1 MAGPGSQAKFVQGG
15 LFRHV
20 TVMALTSSIGL
31 MAVFVVDLIN
41 MIYIAWLGRAELAA
55 AIGYAGAILFFTT
68 SFGIGMSIAVSALV
82 ARALGQRDPDA
93 ARQKSTTGL
102 VLGFGVGAVF
112 AAAVWVFL
120 SPLVTLLGATGETHD
135 LSVHFLRIVIPSQP
149 LLMVGMIGGAIL
161 RSHGDARAAMMA
173 TVWGALATAL
183 LDPILI
189 FGLGW
194 ELTGAALASVAARV
208 VIAAMAL
215 RPILSRYGGFDPVTR
230 SMLAADLAPIFAIA
244 VPAILTQIA
253 TPVGQAFITRAT
265 SAYGEAAVAGM
276 AIAGRLTP
284 VAFGVIFALSGAIG
298 PIIGQNFGAGR
309 MDRVRRAFLDG
320 LIFTALVIAVVTA
333 VLFLLRGPI
342 ADLFQA
348 EGLTR
353 DLVYLF
359 CGPLA
364 LLWFFNGVIFVSN
377 AVCNNLGRPFWSTV
391 VNWGR
396 HTVGTIP
403 LALWLGSFW
412 GAQGVLIGAG
422 LGGVIFGG
430 LAAWLALQAIL
441 EGMPIELSSQF
452 HLAEDLMRADE
463 PHPPS
468 VEIEMLAPLEQLD
481 PILAAAEEFVR
492 LAAQAGGSSPIS

>member
-1 MAGPGSQAKFVQGG
+1 MAGRVAQAKFVEGN

-20 TVMALTSSIGL
+20 SVMALTSSVGL

-41 MIYIAWLGRAELAA
+41 MFYIALLGRAELAA

-68 SFGIGMSIAVSALV
+68 SFGIGMSIAVGALV
-82 ARALGQRDPDA
+82 ARALGARDPA
-93 ARQKSTTGL
+93 QAREKATTGL
-102 VLGFGVGAVF
+102 VLGFVFGSVF
-112 AAAVWVFL
+112 AALVWL
-120 SPLVTLLGATGETHD
+120 ALGPLVALLGATGRTAE
-135 LSVHFLRIVIPSQP
+135 LAVHFLQIVVPSQP

-173 TVWGALATAL
+173 TVWGALATAV

-194 ELTGAALASVAARV
+194 ELTGAALGSVAARV
-208 VIAAMAL
+208 VIAVMAL
-215 RPILSRYGGFDPVTR
+215 RPITRKYGGFDRPTPAQVV
-230 SMLAADLAPIFAIA
+230 ADMGPIWAIA
-244 VPAILTQIA
+244 VPAILTQVA
-253 TPVGQAFITRAT
+253 TPIGQAFVTRAT

-320 LIFTALVIAVVTA
+320 LIFTALVILVVSGL
-333 VLFLLRGPI
+333 LFGLRGPI
-342 ADLFQA
+342 ADAFQA

-364 LLWFFNGVIFVSN
+364 LLWFFNGMIFVGN

-403 LALWLGSFW
+403 LALWLGSYW
-412 GAQGVLIGAG
+412 GAQGVLVGQAI
-422 LGGVIFGG
+422 GGVIFGL
-430 LAAWLALQAIL
+430 LAAWLALVAIRAPAL
-441 EGMPIELSSQF
+441 PVSPRPAPPAPE
-452 HLAEDLMRADE
+452 AEPVASPGERRA
-463 PHPPS
+463 
-468 VEIEMLAPLEQLD
+468 
-481 PILAAAEEFVR
+481 
-492 LAAQAGGSSPIS
+492 

>member
-1 MAGPGSQAKFVQGG
+1 MAGPGAQAKFVEGN

-20 TVMALTSSIGL
+20 SVMALTSSVGL

-41 MIYIAWLGRAELAA
+41 MLYVAMLGREELAA

-82 ARALGQRDPDA
+82 ARALGGRDPVL
-93 ARQKSTTGL
+93 AREKATTGL
-102 VLGFGVGAVF
+102 VLSFVFGSIF
-112 AAAVWVFL
+112 AAVVWL
-120 SPLVTLLGATGETHD
+120 ALWPLVGLLGAQGETAA
-135 LSVHFLRIVIPSQP
+135 LAVHFLQIVIPSQP
-149 LLMVGMIGGAIL
+149 LLMIGMVGGAIL
-161 RSHGDARAAMMA
+161 RSHGDARSAMMA
-173 TVWGALATAL
+173 TVWGAVATAV

-194 ELTGAALASVAARV
+194 ELTGAAIASVAARV
-208 VIAAMAL
+208 VIAVMAL
-215 RPILSRYGGFDPVTR
+215 RPITAKYGGFNRPTPAQVVADMGPVW
-230 SMLAADLAPIFAIA
+230 AIA
-244 VPAILTQIA
+244 VPAILTQVA
-253 TPVGQAFITRAT
+253 TPVGQAFVTRAT

-309 MDRVRRAFLDG
+309 MDRVKRTLYDG
-320 LIFTALVIAVVTA
+320 LIFTGVVIVLVSAL
-333 VLFLLRGPI
+333 LFLLRPQI
-342 ADLFQA
+342 ANAFKA

-353 DLVYLF
+353 ELVYLF

-364 LLWFFNGVIFVSN
+364 LLWFFNGMIFVGN

-403 LALWLGSFW
+403 LALWLGGYW
-412 GAQGVLIGAG
+412 GAQGVLIGQAI
-422 LGGVIFGG
+422 GGVVFGV
-430 LAAWLALQAIL
+430 AAVWLALMAIRSPNQPASRGRPVPQPTP
-441 EGMPIELSSQF
+441 E
-452 HLAEDLMRADE
+452 AEPVVSPGERRA
-463 PHPPS
+463 
-468 VEIEMLAPLEQLD
+468 
-481 PILAAAEEFVR
+481 
-492 LAAQAGGSSPIS
+492 

>member
-1 MAGPGSQAKFVQGG
+1 MAGQQAKFVEGN

-20 TVMALTSSIGL
+20 SVMALTSSVGL

-41 MIYIAWLGRAELAA
+41 MLYIAMLGRAELAA

-68 SFGIGMSIAVSALV
+68 SFGIGMSIAVGALV
-82 ARALGQRDPDA
+82 ARALGARDPA
-93 ARQKSTTGL
+93 SARARGTTGL
-102 VLGFGVGAVF
+102 VLGFVFGSVF
-112 AAAVWVFL
+112 AAGVWLVL
-120 SPLVTLLGATGETHD
+120 VPLVALLGATGETAR
-135 LSVHFLRIVIPSQP
+135 LAVEFLQIVIPSQP

-173 TVWGALATAL
+173 TVWGALATAV

-194 ELTGAALASVAARV
+194 ELTGAAIASVVARV
-208 VIAAMAL
+208 VIAVMAL
-215 RPILSRYGGFDPVTR
+215 QPIRARYGGFDRPTPGQVIADMGPVW
-230 SMLAADLAPIFAIA
+230 AIA
-244 VPAILTQIA
+244 VPAILTQVA
-253 TPVGQAFITRAT
+253 TPVGQAFVTRAT
-265 SAYGEAAVAGM
+265 SGYGEAAVAGM

-284 VAFGVIFALSGAIG
+284 VAFGVIFALSGAMG

-320 LIFTALVIAVVTA
+320 LIFTGLVIVLVSA
-333 VLFLLRGPI
+333 VLFLLRAPI
-342 ADLFQA
+342 ADAFQA

-353 DLVYLF
+353 ELVYLF

-403 LALWLGSFW
+403 LALWLGGIW
-412 GAQGVLIGAG
+412 GAPGVLIGQA
-422 LGGVIFGG
+422 LGGVAFG
-430 LAAWLALQAIL
+430 LAAVWLALRAI
-441 EGMPIELSSQF
+441 
-452 HLAEDLMRADE
+452 RA
-463 PHPPS
+463 PAMPPS
-468 VEIEMLAPLEQLD
+468 RGLSGHAALTAPE
-481 PILAAAEEFVR
+481 AAPVA
-492 LAAQAGGSSPIS
+492 SPGERRA

>member
-1 MAGPGSQAKFVQGG
+1 MAGPGAQAKFVEGN

-20 TVMALTSSIGL
+20 SVMALTSSVGL

-41 MIYIAWLGRAELAA
+41 MFYIALLGREELAA

-68 SFGIGMSIAVSALV
+68 SFGIGMSIAVGALV
-82 ARALGQRDPDA
+82 ARALGARDPA
-93 ARQKSTTGL
+93 LAREKATTGL
-102 VLGFGVGAVF
+102 VLGFVFGSLF
-112 AAAVWVFL
+112 AAVVWLAL

-135 LSVHFLRIVIPSQP
+135 LAVHFLAIVVPSQP
-149 LLMVGMIGGAIL
+149 LLMVGMVGGAIL

-173 TVWGALATAL
+173 TVWGAVATAV

-208 VIAAMAL
+208 VIAVMAL
-215 RPILSRYGGFDPVTR
+215 RPITAKYGGFDRPTPGQVVADMGPVW
-230 SMLAADLAPIFAIA
+230 AIA
-244 VPAILTQIA
+244 VPAILTQVA
-253 TPVGQAFITRAT
+253 TPVGQAFVTRAT

-320 LIFTALVIAVVTA
+320 LVFTGLVILVVSA
-333 VLFLLRGPI
+333 LLFALRVPI
-342 ADLFQA
+342 ADAFRA

-364 LLWFFNGVIFVSN
+364 LLWFFNGMIFVGN

-396 HTVGTIP
+396 HTLGTIP
-403 LALWLGSFW
+403 LALWLGGHW
-412 GAQGVLIGAG
+412 GAQGVLVGQAI
-422 LGGVIFGG
+422 GGVIFG
-430 LAAWLALQAIL
+430 LAAAWLALVAI
-441 EGMPIELSSQF
+441 
-452 HLAEDLMRADE
+452 RAPAVKPGTGRTGSLPETE
-463 PHPPS
+463 P
-468 VEIEMLAPLEQLD
+468 M
-481 PILAAAEEFVR
+481 
-492 LAAQAGGSSPIS
+492 AGPGARRV

>member
-1 MAGPGSQAKFVQGG
+1 MAPPNAQAKFVEGN

-20 TVMALTSSIGL
+20 SVMALTSSVGL
-31 MAVFVVDLIN
+31 MAVFIVDLIN
-41 MIYIAWLGRAELAA
+41 MFYIALLGREELAA

-82 ARALGQRDPDA
+82 ARALGGRDPVL
-93 ARQKSTTGL
+93 AREKATTGL
-102 VLGFGVGAVF
+102 VLSFVFGSLF
-112 AAAVWVFL
+112 AAVVWL
-120 SPLVTLLGATGETHD
+120 ALWPLVGLLGATGETAA
-135 LSVHFLRIVIPSQP
+135 LAVHFLQIVIPSQP
-149 LLMVGMIGGAIL
+149 LLMIGMVGGAIL

-173 TVWGALATAL
+173 TVWGAVATAV

-208 VIAAMAL
+208 VIAWVAL
-215 RPILSRYGGFDPVTR
+215 QPIRKTYGGFDRPSLGGVV
-230 SMLAADLAPIFAIA
+230 ADMGPIWAIA
-244 VPAILTQIA
+244 VPAILTQVA
-253 TPVGQAFITRAT
+253 TPVGQAFVTRAT

-309 MDRVRRAFLDG
+309 MDRVKRTLYDG
-320 LIFTALVIAVVTA
+320 LIFTGLVILLVSAL
-333 VLFLLRGPI
+333 LFLLRAPI
-342 ADLFQA
+342 ADAFKAQ
-348 EGLTR
+348 GLTR
-353 DLVYLF
+353 ELVYLF

-364 LLWFFNGVIFVSN
+364 LLWFFNGMIFVGN

-403 LALWLGSFW
+403 LALWLGGFW
-412 GAQGVLIGAG
+412 GAQGVLIGQAI
-422 LGGVIFGG
+422 GGVVFG
-430 LAAWLALQAIL
+430 LAAVWLALMAIRA
-441 EGMPIELSSQF
+441 PIQPSPRGRPAPEAAPE
-452 HLAEDLMRADE
+452 AEPVASPGERRA
-463 PHPPS
+463 
-468 VEIEMLAPLEQLD
+468 
-481 PILAAAEEFVR
+481 
-492 LAAQAGGSSPIS
+492 

>member
-1 MAGPGSQAKFVQGG
+1 MAGAQAKFIEGN

-20 TVMALTSSIGL
+20 SVMALTSSIGL

-41 MIYIAWLGRAELAA
+41 MLYIAMLGREELAA

-68 SFGIGMSIAVSALV
+68 SFGIGMSIAVGALV
-82 ARALGQRDPDA
+82 ARALGARDPVL
-93 ARQKSTTGL
+93 AREKATTGL
-102 VLGFGVGAVF
+102 VLGFVFGSLF
-112 AAAVWVFL
+112 AAIVWVLL
-120 SPLVTLLGATGETHD
+120 SPCVSLLGATGETHD
-135 LSVHFLRIVIPSQP
+135 LAVRFLQIVIPSQP

-173 TVWGALATAL
+173 TVWGAVATAI

-208 VIAAMAL
+208 VIALMAL
-215 RPILSRYGGFDPVTR
+215 RPITAKYGGFNRPSPGQVVADMGPVW
-230 SMLAADLAPIFAIA
+230 AIA
-244 VPAILTQIA
+244 VPAILTQVA
-253 TPVGQAFITRAT
+253 TPVGQAFVTRAT

-309 MDRVRRAFLDG
+309 MDRVKRTLYDG
-320 LIFTALVIAVVTA
+320 LVFTGVVIVLVSAL
-333 VLFLLRGPI
+333 LFALRAPI
-342 ADLFQA
+342 ADAFHAQ
-348 EGLTR
+348 GLTR

-364 LLWFFNGVIFVSN
+364 LLWFFNGMIFVGN

-403 LALWLGSFW
+403 LAIWFGSIW
-412 GAQGVLIGAG
+412 GAQGVLVGQA
-422 LGGVIFGG
+422 LGGVVFG
-430 LAAWLALQAIL
+430 LAAVWLAQLAIRSPAVPVRP
-441 EGMPIELSSQF
+441 G
-452 HLAEDLMRADE
+452 RA
-463 PHPPS
+463 PS
-468 VEIEMLAPLEQLD
+468 VAVPE
-481 PILAAAEEFVR
+481 AEPVV
-492 LAAQAGGSSPIS
+492 SPGERRA

>member
-1 MAGPGSQAKFVQGG
+1 MAGQQAKFVEGN

-20 TVMALTSSIGL
+20 SVMALTSSVGL
-31 MAVFVVDLIN
+31 MAVFVVDLVN
-41 MIYIAWLGRAELAA
+41 MLYIAMLGREELAA

-68 SFGIGMSIAVSALV
+68 SFGIGMSIGVGALV
-82 ARALGQRDPDA
+82 ARALGARDLPL
-93 ARQKSTTGL
+93 AREKATTGL
-102 VLGFGVGAVF
+102 VLGFVFGSLF
-112 AAAVWVFL
+112 AAVVWAVLW
-120 SPLVTLLGATGETHD
+120 PLVGLLGATGETAA
-135 LSVHFLRIVIPSQP
+135 LAVHFLQIVIPSQP

-173 TVWGALATAL
+173 TVWGAVATAI

-194 ELTGAALASVAARV
+194 ELTGAAIASVAARV
-208 VIAAMAL
+208 VIAWMAL
-215 RPILSRYGGFDPVTR
+215 RPITAKYGGFDRPTVGQVV
-230 SMLAADLAPIFAIA
+230 ADMGPIWAIA
-244 VPAILTQIA
+244 IPAILTQVA
-253 TPVGQAFITRAT
+253 TPVGQAFVTRAT

-309 MDRVRRAFLDG
+309 MDRVRRAFWDG
-320 LIFTALVIAVVTA
+320 LIFTGLVILVVSA
-333 VLFLLRGPI
+333 LLYLLREPI
-342 ADLFQA
+342 ADTFRA

-353 DLVYLF
+353 ELVFLF

-364 LLWFFNGVIFVSN
+364 LLWFFNGMIFVGN

-403 LALWLGSFW
+403 LALWLGQYW
-412 GAQGVLIGAG
+412 GAQGVLVGQA
-422 LGGVIFGG
+422 LGGVVFG
-430 LAAWLALQAIL
+430 LAAGWLALVAIRAPVVPVARMRPAP
-441 EGMPIELSSQF
+441 EPAPASE
-452 HLAEDLMRADE
+452 AEPVA
-463 PHPPS
+463 
-468 VEIEMLAPLEQLD
+468 
-481 PILAAAEEFVR
+481 
-492 LAAQAGGSSPIS
+492 SPGERCA

>member
-1 MAGPGSQAKFVQGG
+1 MADQQAKFVEGS

-20 TVMALTSSIGL
+20 SVMALTSSVGL

-41 MIYIAWLGRAELAA
+41 MVYIAMLGREELAA

-82 ARALGQRDPDA
+82 SRALGARDLA
-93 ARQKSTTGL
+93 QAREKATTGL
-102 VLGFGVGAVF
+102 ILGLVFGALF
-112 AAAVWVFL
+112 AAVVWVFL
-120 SPLVTLLGATGETHD
+120 SPLVSLLGATGETHD
-135 LSVHFLRIVIPSQP
+135 LAVWFLQIVTPSQP

-161 RSHGDARAAMMA
+161 RSHGDARSAMMA
-173 TVWGALATAL
+173 TVWGALATAV

-189 FGLGW
+189 FGLGLD
-194 ELTGAALASVAARV
+194 LTGAALASVVARV

-215 RPILSRYGGFDPVTR
+215 RPIIKKYGGFDRPSPAQVLADMGPVW
-230 SMLAADLAPIFAIA
+230 AIA
-244 VPAILTQIA
+244 VPAILTQVA
-253 TPVGQAFITRAT
+253 TPVGQAFVTRAT

-284 VAFGVIFALSGAIG
+284 VAFGVIFALSGALG

-309 MDRVRRAFLDG
+309 MDRVRGAFREG
-320 LIFTALVIAVVTA
+320 LIFTALVIVFVSF
-333 VLFLLRGPI
+333 VLFVLRGPI
-342 ADLFQA
+342 ADLFNA

-353 DLVYLF
+353 DLVFLF

-364 LLWFFNGVIFVSN
+364 LLWFFNGVIFVAN

-403 LALWLGSFW
+403 LALWLGGMF
-412 GAQGVLIGAG
+412 GAQGVLVGQA
-422 LGGVIFGG
+422 LGGVVFGA
-430 LAAWLALQAIL
+430 LAAWLALRAMADPVVPVRRGHPAPPVATQA
-441 EGMPIELSSQF
+441 EGIPEV
-452 HLAEDLMRADE
+452 APGERRA
-463 PHPPS
+463 
-468 VEIEMLAPLEQLD
+468 
-481 PILAAAEEFVR
+481 
-492 LAAQAGGSSPIS
+492 